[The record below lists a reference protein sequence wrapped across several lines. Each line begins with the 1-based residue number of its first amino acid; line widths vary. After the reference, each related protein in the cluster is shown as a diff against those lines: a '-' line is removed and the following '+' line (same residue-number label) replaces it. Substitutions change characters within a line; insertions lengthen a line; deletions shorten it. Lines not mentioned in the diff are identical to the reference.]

1 MPTRHLDTL
10 IIGAGQSSLAAG
22 YYLKKAGR
30 DFLIIAADTHV
41 GETWHNRWDS
51 LRLFTP
57 RPFTHLPGYKL
68 PRNADYYPTK
78 DQMAEYLSSYA
89 QHFNLPIQLSTEV
102 TEVRKE
108 NQTWYISTNNGSFT
122 ANNLIIA
129 TGPFTTP
136 FIPDFA
142 TKLSKAIQQLHSSTY
157 KRPSDI
163 TSESVVVVGG
173 GNSGA
178 QLSVELAHTKDV
190 TLIVTR
196 PPWYVPTSILGISL
210 YWYIWLA
217 GILTADKN
225 SWVARY
231 IRRRGDTIV
240 GKELNTLVMQKK
252 VHLVVSRVVD
262 ATAKSLLLASGT
274 EVETESILWA
284 TGFRPSY
291 PWLQVA
297 GALDENGAPNQS
309 RGISPIKG
317 LYWVGLPWQNRV
329 DSSIVHGVSND
340 ARIITRHILRKK
352 LPTV

>member
-10 IIGAGQSSLAAG
+10 IIGAGQSGLAAG

-57 RPFTHLPGYKL
+57 RPFTHLPGYKM

-78 DQMAEYLSSYA
+78 DQMATYLADYA
-89 QHFNLPIQLSTEV
+89 ARFDFPIQLSTKV
-102 TEVRKE
+102 TKVRKKDD
-108 NQTWYISTNNGSFT
+108 TWNISTHNGSFT

-136 FIPDFA
+136 LIPDFA
-142 TKLSKAIQQLHSSTY
+142 DTLSKDVQQLHSSIY
-157 KRPSDI
+157 KSPSDV
-163 TSESVVVVGG
+163 TSQSVVVVGG

-178 QLSVELAHTKDV
+178 QISVELAHTKDV
-190 TLIVTR
+190 TLIVSR
-196 PPWYVPTSILGISL
+196 SPWYVPTAILGISL
-210 YWYIWLA
+210 YWYIWLV

-240 GKELNTLVMQKK
+240 GKELNTLVIQKK
-252 VHLVVSRVVD
+252 IRLVVGRMVNAYAHNLILVD
-262 ATAKSLLLASGT
+262 GT
-274 EVETESILWA
+274 EMKAESIVWA
-284 TGFRPSY
+284 TGFRPSH
-291 PWLQVA
+291 PWLHVA

-309 RGISPIKG
+309 RGISPVDG

-329 DSSIVHGVSND
+329 DSSIVHGVGHD
-340 ARIITRHILRKK
+340 ARLVTRQIMRRSD
-352 LPTV
+352 

>member
-10 IIGAGQSSLAAG
+10 IIGAGQSGLAAG

-30 DFLIIAADTHV
+30 DFLIISADTHV

-78 DQMAEYLSSYA
+78 DQMATYLADYA
-89 QHFNLPIQLSTEV
+89 ARFDLPIQLSTKV
-102 TEVRKE
+102 SEVRKKDGAW
-108 NQTWYISTNNGSFT
+108 NISTHNGSFT

-142 TKLSKAIQQLHSSTY
+142 DALSKDVQQLHSSTY
-157 KRPSDI
+157 RTPSDV

-178 QLSVELAHTKDV
+178 QISVELASTKDV
-190 TLIVTR
+190 TLVISRT
-196 PPWYVPTSILGISL
+196 PWYVPTSILGVSL
-210 YWYIWLA
+210 YRYIWLA

-240 GKELNTLVMQKK
+240 GKELNTLVMQNK
-252 VHLVVSRVVD
+252 VKLVTSRVVD
-262 ATAKSLLLASGT
+262 ATPHSLLCADGT
-274 EVETESILWA
+274 VLEATSVLWT

-291 PWLQVA
+291 TWLKVN
-297 GALDENGAPNQS
+297 GTLDEKGAPIQS

-329 DSSIVHGVSND
+329 DSSIVHGVGHD
-340 ARIITRHILRKK
+340 ARLVTRQIMRRSD
-352 LPTV
+352 